1 MKFTRFILAV
11 CTLAACIGCSVTP
24 VSPDGSISLQLKED
38 GQIEILHEGKHV
50 LDIAEVGIT
59 TTGHGGE
66 LQFKNI
72 KKGEMITEEYEMIGG
87 KTSLCSNEAYEY
99 TLNYKDNG
107 GKPVKLVFRL
117 YNDGVAFRYELSGL
131 EGETLTD
138 EATTY
143 RIPEGTDRWIQR
155 WTEPYEDFFPHS
167 TTGEGARGN
176 RHWGYPALVEPA
188 EGVFALITEA
198 GIERKQSASSLKNEE
213 DLELYKVCP
222 ATNEC
227 VLDGDWCTPWR
238 VVIIGELGDIVEST
252 LVTDVA
258 APSRIEDTSWIKPGV
273 VSWIYWAY
281 NHGSKD
287 FQIVKKYIDMAE
299 TLKLPYILIDAEW
312 DEMANGGD
320 IDDALAY
327 AKEKGVKVLMWYNS
341 STAWING
348 AGGPQFRLNKPED
361 REKEFAWLESQGV
374 AGVKVDFF
382 RGDLQET
389 QEYYMDILECAAR
402 HHLMVNFHG
411 ATIPRGWQRTY
422 PNLVSIEAVYGAE
435 WYNNLP
441 ILTNR
446 AACHN
451 ATIPFTRNVIGPM
464 DYTPCTFSDSQ
475 HPHITTHAH
484 ELALTVLYES
494 TLQHLADKPESYL
507 AQPQE
512 VQDFL
517 TNLPTVWDET
527 RFISGYPGEAA
538 VLARRNGDTWFIAG
552 INGKDEPQTL
562 TVDLRKITG
571 TDFKTVSTFQDSG
584 NAEAPWDIVTGE
596 SAASLPE
603 SKLINCQ
610 PRGGFVMIL
619 K

>member
-1 MKFTRFILAV
+1 MRVSKIITGLFVVAL
-11 CTLAACIGCSVTP
+11 CLGCSREA
-24 VSPDGSISLQLKED
+24 VSPDGDLRMELGDDGSIT
-38 GQIEILHEGKHV
+38 V
-50 LDIAEVGIT
+50 LY
-59 TTGHGGE
+59 
-66 LQFKNI
+66 K
-72 KKGEMITEEYEMIGG
+72 GG
-87 KTSLCSNEAYEY
+87 KTIELSSVGVTTTTRGRDLVFKGMKKTGRIVEDYEMTGGKKLICHNEANEY
-99 TLNYKDNG
+99 VLDYLDSN
-107 GKPVKLVFRL
+107 GKPLKMVFRL

-131 EGETLTD
+131 DNEVLTD
-138 EATTY
+138 EQTTY

-167 TTGEGARGN
+167 TTGKGFRSQ
-176 RHWGYPALVEPA
+176 HWGYPALIEPSD
-188 EGVFALITEA
+188 GVFALITEA
-198 GIERKQSASSLKNEE
+198 GIDRRQSASDLKNEK
-213 DLELYKVCP
+213 DIELYKVCP
-222 ATNEC
+222 AKNEC

-238 VVIIGELGDIVEST
+238 VVIIGGLGDIVEST
-252 LVTDVA
+252 LVTDVSQ
-258 APSRIEDTSWIKPGV
+258 PCRLEDTSWIKPGV
-273 VSWIYWAY
+273 VSWIYWAH

-287 FQIVKKYIDMAE
+287 FQIVKEYIDMADV
-299 TLKLPYILIDAEW
+299 LDLPYILIDAEW

-320 IDDALAY
+320 IHDALAY
-327 AKEKGVKVLMWYNS
+327 AKEKDVKVLMWYNS

-382 RGDLQET
+382 SGDLQET
-389 QEYYMDILECAAR
+389 MNYYMDILESAAR
-402 HHLMVNFHG
+402 HRLMVNFHG

-422 PNLVSIEAVYGAE
+422 PNLVSVEAVYGAE

-441 ILTNR
+441 VLTNR

-451 ATIPFTRNVIGPM
+451 ATIPFTRNVVGPM

-494 TLQHLADKPESYL
+494 TLQHLADKPQSYL

-512 VQDFL
+512 VQDFF
-517 TNLPTVWDET
+517 TDLPTVWDET

-538 VLARRNGDTWFIAG
+538 VLARRSGDTWFVAG

-562 TVDLRKITG
+562 TVDFSRIIGSGCKSITM
-571 TDFKTVSTFQDSG
+571 FQDSG
-584 NAEAPWDIVTGE
+584 DTGKPWDIQKYDNACSLSE
-596 SAASLPE
+596 SMMLY
-603 SKLINCQ
+603 CQ
-610 PRGGFVMIL
+610 PRGGFVMVI